1 MVTKISLVEIG
12 MAGLGEVMGG
22 GRKEKGK
29 NWSSTEKESIAALE
43 LAAWSGHYLHIMK
56 ITHFGHNQWLQQ
68 HL

>member
-29 NWSSTEKESIAALE
+29 N
-43 LAAWSGHYLHIMK
+43 
-56 ITHFGHNQWLQQ
+56 
-68 HL
+68 